1 MIQLEN
7 LGAECCVRGGWL
19 ILAYY
24 GVIMVRVLTYGV
36 MPLRRNTANML
47 IVILAIIAHS
57 HWKSSFLK
65 NLIMVLMSK

>member
-24 GVIMVRVLTYGV
+24 GVIMGRVPTYV
-36 MPLRRNTANML
+36 VILLRRNTANMA
-47 IVILAIIAHS
+47 IVTLAIIAHS
-57 HWKSSFLK
+57 HRRLSFLK
-65 NLIMVLMSK
+65 VLIMASGLK